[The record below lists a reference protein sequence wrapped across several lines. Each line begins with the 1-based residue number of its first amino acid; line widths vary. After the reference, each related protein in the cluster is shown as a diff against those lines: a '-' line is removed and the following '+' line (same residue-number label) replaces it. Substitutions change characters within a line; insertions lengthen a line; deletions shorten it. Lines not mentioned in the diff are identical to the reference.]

1 MAAGTRRVR
10 PPDAALHLTAFAG
23 ILRTPE
29 RGSRVAGR
37 PSMSSSEVI
46 LETRGLTKEFK
57 GFVAVNDVSLKV
69 RRGTIHALIGPNGAG
84 KTTCFNLL
92 TKFLPPT
99 RGQIL
104 YKGHDITSES
114 AAHIARRGVIRSF
127 QISATFPHLTV
138 LDNVRIGLQR
148 ELGTS
153 FHFWKSDRTLDALNA
168 RTLELLATVGLED
181 VANYV
186 TVELPYG
193 RKRALEIAT
202 TLAMNPELMLLDE
215 PTQGMGHEDVERVTQ
230 LIKKVAA
237 NRTVLMVEHNMSV
250 VETIADTISVLQRG
264 QLIAEGPYDVV
275 SKNPQVLEA
284 YMGSADA
291 ELQGAHG

>member
-1 MAAGTRRVR
+1 
-10 PPDAALHLTAFAG
+10 
-23 ILRTPE
+23 
-29 RGSRVAGR
+29 
-37 PSMSSSEVI
+37 MSSSEVI

-114 AAHIARRGVIRSF
+114 AARIARRGVIRSF

-168 RTLELLATVGLED
+168 RAMELLATVGLED

-250 VETIADTISVLQRG
+250 VQTIADTISVLQRG